1 MNCKQNELYSCR
13 NQTKGIMNSTA
24 VNEEIMNSTAV
35 NEDIMKSTVAQIKLK
50 I

>member
-1 MNCKQNELYSCR
+1 
-13 NQTKGIMNSTA
+13 MNSTA